1 MVSQHF
7 VLFSNLVLVKM
18 NLVGV
23 YGLLKE
29 SRPNFRNVLPCWA
42 LPAELVLPARPSGEW
57 EARKGVGFLLKDKVN
72 PGADGSSPR
81 GEPAYF

>member
-7 VLFSNLVLVKM
+7 VLSSNLVLVKM

-23 YGLLKE
+23 YGPLKE
-29 SRPNFRNVLPCWA
+29 SPLNFRNMLPCWA

-57 EARKGVGFLLKDKVN
+57 AA
-72 PGADGSSPR
+72 P
-81 GEPAYF
+81 